1 MAKPKAPRVPDV
13 AVAFRELPGTSVG
26 FWVVSACPF
35 CGAQH
40 FHAAGAGKSD
50 PFEKLGEVEARCGQ
64 GRYVIGLPPK
74 PKRKKERR
82 AENKRARK
90 AQGGALDDI
99 ILDDWDE

>member
-1 MAKPKAPRVPDV
+1 MAKPKAPSVPEV
-13 AVAFRELPGTSVG
+13 AVSFRELPGTRVG
-26 FWVVSACPF
+26 FWVVASCPF

-40 FHAAGAGKSD
+40 FHSAGAGTAD

-64 GRYVIGLPPK
+64 GRYIIGLPPK

-90 AQGGALDDI
+90 AERAAWDDLD
-99 ILDDWDE
+99 E